1 MEEVILNIEKMKIK
15 ALKRTEK
22 VLNCNNKE
30 IAEKIIYTIP
40 LNLEIYKNIPT
51 IVEIDDKKFYK
62 TDINEL
68 NQTHFKL
75 IEC

>member
-22 VLNCNNKE
+22 FFKANNV
-30 IAEKIIYTIP
+30 IGEKIIYTIP

-51 IVEIDDKKFYK
+51 IVKIDDKKFYK
-62 TDINEL
+62 TDINAL

-75 IEC
+75 IEI

>member
-15 ALKRTEK
+15 ALKRTGKIFKCSK
-22 VLNCNNKE
+22 V

-51 IVEIDDKKFYK
+51 IVKIDDKKFYK
-62 TDINEL
+62 TDINAL

-75 IEC
+75 IEI

>member
-22 VLNCNNKE
+22 ILNCNKV

-51 IVEIDDKKFYK
+51 IVKIDDKKFYK
-62 TDINEL
+62 TDINTL